1 MRWDIIEAKQII
13 NLLLLSDFYS
23 DCIRLGHSLWSA
35 NQLLA
40 EEVNCRQLEPFS
52 PLLRKATKR
61 SQGYIHEVMATA
73 NDASRCSAYL
83 QIKRSA
89 CYFRRQNTSFLPATF
104 LTRMNYVYCASFTNR
119 GSAYYFTEKFRRT
132 SNNHWLCFF
141 VFFFFE
147 EMTHVSRTMRLN
159 GDKKRHN
166 EGVVET
172 NCKWIVNA
180 CNK

>member
-1 MRWDIIEAKQII
+1 MQTTRAFQSSPSKSYETITRI
-13 NLLLLSDFYS
+13 YS
-23 DCIRLGHSLWSA
+23 R
-35 NQLLA
+35 
-40 EEVNCRQLEPFS
+40 
-52 PLLRKATKR
+52 
-61 SQGYIHEVMATA
+61 GYG

-172 NCKWIVNA
+172 NCK
-180 CNK
+180 